1 MKALIATLIVLANHH
16 HPSLASTPCPNT
28 CNGNGKCTTPWGVCE
43 CFTGFTG
50 ADCSLRTCPSGPA
63 WSDIAT
69 ANDVAHASAE
79 CSNRGKCDRNTGNCM
94 CETLFDGSACER
106 LACPNDCSGR
116 GRCLSSSAL
125 ARFQDPG
132 LLRKSDGCLST
143 DICNNGDCTDRDYSS
158 CTQVNVYETPWE
170 ADQFFGCLCDEGYA
184 GYDCSLRTCQT
195 GDDPLTT
202 GQNNDVQLL
211 ECHADFGTFTLT
223 FRRETT
229 TPISVDASVTELT
242 NALNALTSIG
252 EVGVS
257 WTGGIDR
264 ACISSGNN
272 IQITFLQDFGDL
284 PLIIPDGT
292 NLGQTSGADT
302 PIITAQKVVT
312 GDKESDLCSN
322 HGTCDEEKGI
332 CQCLDDWMTS
342 DGYGNAGT
350 RADCGYLSV
359 GTTSTCPGEPA
370 CLGHGTC
377 LGPPTYRCDCEAG
390 RSGPD
395 CALIDCPTGKSW
407 FSFPTSDNAAHSDS
421 VCSDMGI
428 CDRNTGQCECADGFE
443 GAACERMTCLQDCH
457 GNGNCLSMATL
468 AEHNLVNGDPTP
480 KTYGSDPNNALT
492 WDSDQIFGCVC
503 SEGYEAYNC
512 LANSCPKGDDP
523 NTQHQD
529 NEIHQLSCTDSNDA
543 GSFDL
548 GFRGEAVTLTAT
560 NTAAE
565 LETSLNG
572 LSTLERVSVYYAD
585 PNIYVGAPGL
595 DADALQI
602 CRASE
607 ALINIEFMSPT
618 GNVPE
623 ITVTNSVDIDGALT
637 ITTIQDGT
645 KEYIDCSG
653 RGMCD
658 HESGLCECFTGFASS
673 DGQGNIGSRRDCGA
687 KNPYAYDA

>member
-1 MKALIATLIVLANHH
+1 
-16 HPSLASTPCPNT
+16 
-28 CNGNGKCTTPWGVCE
+28 
-43 CFTGFTG
+43 
-50 ADCSLRTCPSGPA
+50 
-63 WSDIAT
+63 
-69 ANDVAHASAE
+69 
-79 CSNRGKCDRNTGNCM
+79 
-94 CETLFDGSACER
+94 
-106 LACPNDCSGR
+106 
-116 GRCLSSSAL
+116 
-125 ARFQDPG
+125 
-132 LLRKSDGCLST
+132 
-143 DICNNGDCTDRDYSS
+143 
-158 CTQVNVYETPWE
+158 
-170 ADQFFGCLCDEGYA
+170 
-184 GYDCSLRTCQT
+184 
-195 GDDPLTT
+195 
-202 GQNNDVQLL
+202 
-211 ECHADFGTFTLT
+211 
-223 FRRETT
+223 
-229 TPISVDASVTELT
+229 
-242 NALNALTSIG
+242 
-252 EVGVS
+252 
-257 WTGGIDR
+257 
-264 ACISSGNN
+264 
-272 IQITFLQDFGDL
+272 
-284 PLIIPDGT
+284 
-292 NLGQTSGADT
+292 
-302 PIITAQKVVT
+302 
-312 GDKESDLCSN
+312 
-322 HGTCDEEKGI
+322 
-332 CQCLDDWMTS
+332 
-342 DGYGNAGT
+342 
-350 RADCGYLSV
+350 
-359 GTTSTCPGEPA
+359 
-370 CLGHGTC
+370 
-377 LGPPTYRCDCEAG
+377 
-390 RSGPD
+390 
-395 CALIDCPTGKSW
+395 
-407 FSFPTSDNAAHSDS
+407 
-421 VCSDMGI
+421 
-428 CDRNTGQCECADGFE
+428 
-443 GAACERMTCLQDCH
+443 MTCLQDCH

-523 NTQHQD
+523 YTQHQD

-687 KNPYAYDA
+687 KNAYAYDA